1 VGLMSLPLLYDRM
14 LMGSI
19 FFYLEGVFTQYILIM
34 FSPLPQLFLEPPYSL
49 PTQHYVISL
58 IQKKESPDQNS
69 QNANKILKILNMT
82 KQNVYTHTHLHTYL
96 YSLFWFGQLL
106 LCMDPALTC
115 YWWVYQVTLR

>member
-1 VGLMSLPLLYDRM
+1 MSLPLLYDRM

-115 YWWVYQVTLR
+115 Y